1 MKITRTTQLLA
12 ASVLGLALAG
22 AGAGVAGPAMAD
34 DDPGTGN
41 GIDVSVKIEPTT
53 TPGQVSMTV
62 ADNNGVALQ
71 ENGSDATARQFVGTL
86 PTVTVSDTRKPEDI
100 PAGEFWAVVGQASQF
115 VATDNPA
122 STIGP
127 EYLGWKP
134 RLLSDS
140 STGAVAA
147 GEPVSSVVSDGTG
160 APTEGLQGQEL
171 LVSTANSSD
180 EIGTSQVNADLAL
193 RTSTDVAAGEYHST
207 LTLSLFNQS

>member
-1 MKITRTTQLLA
+1 MKSTRTTQLLA
-12 ASVLGLALAG
+12 ASVLGLTL
-22 AGAGVAGPAMAD
+22 AGAGVAGPAAAA

-86 PTVTVSDTRKPEDI
+86 PTVTVTDTRKPEDI

-115 VATDNPA
+115 VAADDPA
-122 STIGP
+122 KTIGP

-160 APTEGLQGQEL
+160 APQVGLEGQEL
-171 LVSTANSSD
+171 LVSTANSAD

>member
-1 MKITRTTQLLA
+1 MKITRPTQILA
-12 ASVLGLALAG
+12 ASVLGLTLAG
-22 AGAGVAGPAMAD
+22 AGLAGPAAAAD
-34 DDPGTGN
+34 DPTG

-53 TPGQVSMTV
+53 TPGQISMTV
-62 ADNNGVALQ
+62 ADNDGVSLQ

-86 PTVTVSDTRKPEDI
+86 PTVTVTDTRRPEDI
-100 PAGEFWAVVGQASQF
+100 PAGEFWAVVGQSSQF
-115 VATDNPA
+115 VAADDPA
-122 STIGP
+122 KTIGP

-134 RLLSDS
+134 RLLSES

-147 GEPVSSVVSDGTG
+147 GEPVSSVIDDGTG
-160 APTEGLQGQEL
+160 APNVGLEGQEL
-171 LVSTANSSD
+171 LVSTANSAD

>member
-1 MKITRTTQLLA
+1 MKSTRTTQLLA

-22 AGAGVAGPAMAD
+22 AGVAGPAAAA
-34 DDPGTGN
+34 DDPGT

-86 PTVTVSDTRKPEDI
+86 PTVTVTDTRQPEDI
-100 PAGEFWAVVGQASQF
+100 PAGEFWAVVGQAGQF
-115 VATDNPA
+115 VAADDPA
-122 STIGP
+122 KTIGP

-147 GEPVSSVVSDGTG
+147 GEPVSSVISDGTG
-160 APTEGLQGQEL
+160 APQVGLEGQEL